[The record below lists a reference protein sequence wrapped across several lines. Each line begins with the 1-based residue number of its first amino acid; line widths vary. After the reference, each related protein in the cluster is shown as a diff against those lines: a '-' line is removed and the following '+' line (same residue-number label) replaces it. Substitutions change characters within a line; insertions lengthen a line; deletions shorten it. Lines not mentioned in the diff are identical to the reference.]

1 MNITPE
7 DCIFNNIQMMK
18 QNISKKQFSELLHN
32 VYNNMIFSTFPYI
45 LYKERNSDS
54 CVYKYNSGNCIAFS
68 HFIKHYLKVNYN
80 INSNIIAASVP
91 NSCKVIGTP
100 HLSHC
105 AVLIPLSNNEFY
117 IIDSSLYFLE
127 PMYCN
132 LKENIQRTIKKSDVY
147 QHVTQNVIYKI
158 LRCNNYSLDVN
169 YNQTLKEKSLCVS
182 CYIENNE
189 NEHWNYYLNEIVN
202 PDNNIGHSFLTHK
215 KNPFMMY
222 TKVINNIPA
231 LKYKLDVQDNGTI
244 VIKQYPENKVIFNGN
259 SKQFDET
266 EIKTELQKYLSNDFS
281 V

>member
-1 MNITPE
+1 MNIDPE
-7 DCIFNNIQMMK
+7 NCIFNNIQMKK
-18 QNISKKQFSELLHN
+18 QNISKMQFSELLHN
-32 VYNNMIFSTFPYI
+32 VYNNIIFSTLPYI
-45 LYKERNSDS
+45 LYKEHNSDS
-54 CVYKYNSGNCIAFS
+54 CIYKYNSGNCIAFS
-68 HFIKHYLKVNYN
+68 KFIKHYLKANYN
-80 INSNIIAASVP
+80 INSYIIAASVP

-105 AVLIPLSNNEFY
+105 ATLIPLSNNEFC

-132 LKENIQRTIKKSDVY
+132 LKDNIQRTIKISDVY
-147 QHVTQNVIYKI
+147 KHVTKNVIYNISK
-158 LRCNNYSLDVN
+158 CNDCRLDVK
-169 YNQTLKEKSLCVS
+169 YNQVLKEKSLYVS
-182 CYIENNE
+182 CYIENNKD
-189 NEHWNYYLNEIVN
+189 EHWNYYLNEIVN

-222 TKVINNIPA
+222 TKVMNNIPV

-244 VIKQYPENKVIFNGN
+244 VIKHYPENEVIFNGN

-266 EIKTELQKYLSNDFS
+266 NIKIELQKYLSNDFS